1 MISATEMRVIDRNA
15 QYLGVSTLELMENAG
30 KAVAAFAHSEF
41 GAAGKR
47 VLVLCGTGN
56 NCGDGLVAARFLAKD
71 ARVTV
76 LLAQSPDQ
84 FSSEEARTNF
94 ERLRDVQVLIGLDRS
109 EEAIAQA
116 DLLIDAVLGIGVEG
130 SLRELFAALVRQMNA
145 SGKPIL
151 SVDVPSGFG
160 TDLAV
165 RPTATVALHDV
176 KEGMT
181 PENAG
186 RIHIVD
192 IGIPAK
198 VVTTIGPGEFLL
210 YPVPKTTSHKGQ
222 NGRVL
227 VIAGGPYTG
236 APALVGFGALG
247 VGADLI
253 HVATPAL
260 AAPVVAGYSPSLI
273 VHPLVGHR
281 LLRED
286 TRLILE
292 LASRADVVAIG
303 PGLGE
308 ADGTLEAVKDVI
320 RNLQLPLVID
330 ADAIKA
336 VASDPKCLTGKKA
349 VITPHSREFKLLT
362 GKTLAEMPDER
373 GGTVRDSA
381 KSLGVTILLKGPVDI
396 VTDGERMKY
405 NYTGNPG
412 MTVGGTG
419 DVLCGVVAGLISKG
433 MRPYDAARLAAFV
446 NGRAGD
452 LAFKVKSYGLT
463 AVDVA
468 DNLGRVLAEFLL
480 SSPRN
485 H

>member
-1 MISATEMRVIDRNA
+1 MISAMEMRVIDRNA
-15 QYLGVSTLELMENAG
+15 QHLGVSTLELMENAG
-30 KAVAAFAHSEF
+30 RAVAEIARSEF
-41 GAAGKR
+41 GAAGQR

-56 NCGDGLVAARFLAKD
+56 NGGDGLAAARYLAKD

-76 LLAQSPDQ
+76 LLARSSDQ
-84 FSSEEARTNF
+84 FSSEEARKNF
-94 ERLRDVQVLIGLDRS
+94 ERLRDVQVLVGLERS
-109 EEAIAQA
+109 EEAIEQA
-116 DLLIDAVLGIGVEG
+116 DLLIDALLGIGGQG
-130 SLRELFAALVRQMNA
+130 SLREPFATLVGQTNA

-151 SVDVPSGFG
+151 SVDVPSGVG
-160 TDLAV
+160 MDLAV
-165 RPTATVALHDV
+165 HPTATVALHDA

-181 PENAG
+181 AENAG
-186 RIHIVD
+186 RIHVVD

-198 VVTTIGPGEFLL
+198 VVTMIGPGEFLL

-253 HVATPAL
+253 HIATPAL
-260 AAPVVAGYSPSLI
+260 AAPVVAGYSPTLI

-292 LASRADVVAIG
+292 LALRADVVAIG
-303 PGLGE
+303 PGLGDAE
-308 ADGTLEAVKDVI
+308 GTLEAVKDVV
-320 RNLQLPLVID
+320 RNLSLPLVID

-336 VASDPKCLTGKKA
+336 VASDPKGLAGKKA
-349 VITPHSREFKLLT
+349 VITPHSREFKVLT
-362 GKTLAEMPDER
+362 GKTLPEIPEER
-373 GGTVRDSA
+373 APAVREAA
-381 KSLGVTILLKGPVDI
+381 KALGATILLKGPVDV
-396 VTDGERMKY
+396 VTDGDRVKY

-419 DVLCGVVAGLISKG
+419 DVLCGVVAGLMSKG
-433 MRPYDAARLAAFV
+433 MTPFDAARLAAFV

-452 LAFKVKSYGLT
+452 LAFKVKSYGFT
-463 AVDVA
+463 AMDVA
-468 DNLGRVLAEFLL
+468 DNLGRVLAELL
-480 SSPRN
+480 
-485 H
+485 

>member
-1 MISATEMRVIDRNA
+1 MISPSEMRVIDRNA

-30 KAVAAFAHSEF
+30 KAVAEIARSELK
-41 GAAGKR
+41 AAGKR
-47 VLVLCGTGN
+47 VLVVCGPGN
-56 NCGDGLVAARFLAKD
+56 NGGDGLVAARHLASE

-76 LLAQSPDQ
+76 LLARSPDQ
-84 FSSEEARTNF
+84 FSSEEARKNF
-94 ERLRDVQVLIGLDRS
+94 ERLRDVQVLVGLERS
-109 EEAIAQA
+109 EEAIPQA
-116 DLLIDAVLGIGVEG
+116 DLVIDALLGIGAEG
-130 SLRELFAALVRQMNA
+130 SLREPFATLVRQMNQ

-151 SVDVPSGFG
+151 SVDVPSGLG

-165 RPTATVALHDV
+165 RPTVTVALHDV

-181 PENAG
+181 PENSG
-186 RIHIVD
+186 RIRVLD

-198 VVTTIGPGEFLL
+198 AVSTIGPGEFFL
-210 YPVPKTTSHKGQ
+210 YPIPKSTSHKGQ

-253 HVATPAL
+253 HIATPAL

-292 LASRADVVAIG
+292 LAARADVVAIG
-303 PGLGE
+303 PGLGDAE
-308 ADGTLEAVKDVI
+308 GTLEAVKDVI
-320 RNLQLPLVID
+320 CNLTLPLVID

-336 VASDPKCLTGKKA
+336 VGSDPKALAGKKA
-349 VITPHSREFKLLT
+349 VITPHSREFKTLT
-362 GKTLAEMPDER
+362 GKTLADTPEER
-373 GGTVRDSA
+373 ASAVRDAA

-396 VTDGERMKY
+396 VSDGDRVKY

-419 DVLCGVVAGLISKG
+419 DVLCGIVAGLISKG
-433 MRPYDAARLAAFV
+433 MGPLDASRLAAFI

-452 LAFKVKSYGLT
+452 LAFAVKSYGLT

-468 DNLGRVLAEFLL
+468 DNLGRVLAEFL
-480 SSPRN
+480 
-485 H
+485 

>member
-1 MISATEMRVIDRNA
+1 MISPTEMRVIDRNA
-15 QYLGVSTLELMENAG
+15 QYLGVSMLELMENAG
-30 KAVAAFAHSEF
+30 RAAAEVARSEF
-41 GAAGKR
+41 KVAGKS
-47 VLVLCGTGN
+47 VLAACGTGN
-56 NCGDGLVAARFLAKD
+56 NGGDGLAAARHLANE

-76 LLAQSPDQ
+76 LLARSPDQ
-84 FSSEEARTNF
+84 FSSDEARKNF
-94 ERLRDVQVLIGLDRS
+94 ERLRDVQVLVGLERS

-116 DLLIDAVLGIGVEG
+116 DLLIDALLGTGVEG
-130 SLRELFAALVRQMNA
+130 GLREPFATLVRQMDQA
-145 SGKPIL
+145 GKPIL
-151 SVDVPSGFG
+151 SVDVPSGLG
-160 TDLAV
+160 TNLAV
-165 RPTATVALHDV
+165 RPTVTVALHDV

-181 PENAG
+181 PENSG
-186 RIHIVD
+186 RIRVVD

-198 VVTTIGPGEFLL
+198 AVSTIGPGEFFL
-210 YPVPKTTSHKGQ
+210 YPIPRSTSHKGQ

-253 HVATPAL
+253 HIATPAL
-260 AAPVVAGYSPSLI
+260 AAPVVAAYSPTLI

-292 LASRADVVAIG
+292 LAARADVVAIG
-303 PGLGE
+303 PGLGDAE
-308 ADGTLEAVKDVI
+308 GTLEAVKDVI
-320 RNLQLPLVID
+320 RNLALPLVID

-336 VASDPKCLTGKKA
+336 VGADPKTLVGKKA
-349 VITPHSREFKLLT
+349 VITPHSREFKALT
-362 GKTLAEMPDER
+362 GKTLADTPEER
-373 GGTVRDSA
+373 ASAVRDAA

-396 VTDGERMKY
+396 VSDGDRVKY

-419 DVLCGVVAGLISKG
+419 DVLCGIVAGLISKG
-433 MRPYDAARLAAFV
+433 MAPYDAARLAAFV

-452 LAFKVKSYGLT
+452 LAFAVKSYGLT

-468 DNLGRVLAEFLL
+468 DNIGRVLAEFL
-480 SSPRN
+480 
-485 H
+485 

>member
-1 MISATEMRVIDRNA
+1 MISPTEMRVIDRNA
-15 QYLGVSTLELMENAG
+15 QYLGVSSLELMENAG
-30 KAVAAFAHSEF
+30 KAVAEITRSELK
-41 GAAGKR
+41 AAGKR
-47 VLVLCGTGN
+47 VLVVCGTGN
-56 NCGDGLVAARFLAKD
+56 NGGDGLVGARYLASE

-76 LLAQSPDQ
+76 LLARSADQ
-84 FSSEEARTNF
+84 FSSEEARKNF
-94 ERLRDVQVLIGLDRS
+94 ERLRDVQVLVGLERS
-109 EEAIAQA
+109 EEAMTQA
-116 DLLIDAVLGIGVEG
+116 DLVIDGLLGIGAEG
-130 SLRELFAALVRQMNA
+130 SLREPFATLVRQMNQ
-145 SGKPIL
+145 SGKPIV
-151 SVDVPSGFG
+151 SVDVPSGLG

-165 RPTATVALHDV
+165 RPTVTVALHDV

-181 PENAG
+181 PENSG
-186 RIHIVD
+186 RIRIVD

-198 VVTTIGPGEFLL
+198 AVSTIGPGEFSL
-210 YPVPKTTSHKGQ
+210 YPIPRSTSHKGQ

-253 HVATPAL
+253 HIATPAL

-292 LASRADVVAIG
+292 LAARADVVAIG
-303 PGLGE
+303 PGLGDAE
-308 ADGTLEAVKDVI
+308 GTLEAVKDVI
-320 RNLQLPLVID
+320 RNLTLPLVID

-336 VASDPKCLTGKKA
+336 VGSDPKTLAGKKA
-349 VITPHSREFKLLT
+349 VITPHSREFKGLT
-362 GKTLAEMPDER
+362 GKTLAETPEER
-373 GGTVRDSA
+373 ASAVRDAA
-381 KSLGVTILLKGPVDI
+381 KSLSVTILLKGPVDI
-396 VTDGERMKY
+396 VSDGDRVKY

-419 DVLCGVVAGLISKG
+419 DVLCGIVAGLISKG
-433 MRPYDAARLAAFV
+433 MPPYDAARLAVFV

-452 LAFKVKSYGLT
+452 LAFAVKSYGLT

-468 DNLGRVLAEFLL
+468 DNVGRVLAEFL
-480 SSPRN
+480 
-485 H
+485 